1 MTEDCF
7 QRTVL
12 EFASPLQTII
22 YEDESKP
29 ALKIPAVD
37 VSEGTTPAG
46 SVWRRN
52 PLPACNWCVRASG
65 SSAELRHCRSLLCC

>member
-65 SSAELRHCRSLLCC
+65 SPFCNQW